1 MVIAHKDITG
11 TLEAKATR
19 FGYSDALLQ
28 LGRDDPRI
36 FVLDADLAKSTTTD
50 RFKKEFPDRFIDC
63 GIAEQNM
70 VGIAAGLSLMG
81 KIPFTSTY
89 GTFMVDRAL
98 DQIRVTVA
106 YAELNVKIIGAH
118 GGISVGP
125 DGATHQA
132 LEDLGTMRML
142 PHMTVINPCDVHE
155 ACKAT
160 LAVAA
165 MQGPTFIRLGREPVP
180 IITDE
185 TTPFVIGKGIT
196 FEDGGDVTIAASG
209 SMVIEALIAHEN
221 LRKQGICA
229 RVLDIHT
236 IKPIDRELLVTAA
249 RETGAVVTAEEH
261 QVMGGFG
268 SAVAEVLVQEC
279 PVPMEFVGIQDRFGE
294 SGTPD
299 ELLTAFGCRAAD
311 IERAVNRVLARRKR

>member
-1 MVIAHKDITG
+1 MAIAHKDITG

-221 LRKQGICA
+221 LRKQGIRA

-236 IKPIDRELLVTAA
+236 IKPIDRGLLVTAA

-299 ELLTAFGCRAAD
+299 ELLTAFGCRAVD

>member
-1 MVIAHKDITG
+1 MATPHKDVLAP
-11 TLEAKATR
+11 LEGKATR
-19 FGYSDALLQ
+19 FGYSDALLM
-28 LGRDDPRI
+28 LGASDPRV

-50 RFKKEFPDRFIDC
+50 RFKAAYPDRFIDC
-63 GIAEQNM
+63 GIAEQDM

-81 KIPFTSTY
+81 KVPFTSTY

-142 PHMTVINPCDVHE
+142 PHMTVINPCDTIE
-155 ACKAT
+155 ARKAT

-165 MQGPTFIRLGREPVP
+165 MQGPAFIRLGREPVP
-180 IITDE
+180 ILTDDD
-185 TTPFVIGKGIT
+185 TPFAIGRGIT
-196 FEDGGDVTIAASG
+196 FEDGDDVTIAATG
-209 SMVIEALIAHEN
+209 SMVYEALLAHEE
-221 LRKQGICA
+221 LAKERIHA
-229 RVLDIHT
+229 RVLNIHT
-236 IKPIDRELLVTAA
+236 IKPIDRDLLVQAA

-279 PVPMEFVGIQDRFGE
+279 PVPMEFVGVHDRFGE

-299 ELLTAFGCRAAD
+299 ELLTAFGCRHTD
-311 IERAVNRVLARRKR
+311 IEAAVRRVLARKR

>member
-132 LEDLGTMRML
+132 LEDLGTMRMV

-221 LRKQGICA
+221 LRKQGIRA

>member
-1 MVIAHKDITG
+1 MATAHKDVTG
-11 TLEAKATR
+11 TLEGKATR
-19 FGYSDALLQ
+19 FGYSDALLL
-28 LGRDDPRI
+28 LGASDPRV

-50 RFKKEFPDRFIDC
+50 RFKAAYPDRFIDC
-63 GIAEQNM
+63 GIAEQDM

-142 PHMTVINPCDVHE
+142 PHMTVINPCDAIE
-155 ACKAT
+155 ARKAT

-165 MQGPTFIRLGREPVP
+165 MQGPAFIRLGREPVP
-180 IITDE
+180 IVTDDD
-185 TTPFVIGKGIT
+185 TPFAIGKGMT
-196 FEDGGDVTIAASG
+196 FEDGDDVTIAATG
-209 SMVIEALIAHEN
+209 SMVYEALLAHAA
-221 LRKQGICA
+221 LAQQGIHA
-229 RVLDIHT
+229 RVLNIHT
-236 IKPIDRELLVTAA
+236 IKPIDRDLLVQAA

-268 SAVAEVLVQEC
+268 SAVAEALAQEC
-279 PVPMEFVGIQDRFGE
+279 PVPMEFVGVHDRFGE
-294 SGTPD
+294 SGTPE
-299 ELLTAFGCRAAD
+299 ELLTAFGCRHTD
-311 IERAVNRVLARRKR
+311 IEAAVRRVLARKR

>member
-1 MVIAHKDITG
+1 MATPHKDVLA
-11 TLEAKATR
+11 TLEGKATR
-19 FGYSDALLQ
+19 FGYSDGLLL
-28 LGRDDPRI
+28 LGASDPRV

-50 RFKKEFPDRFIDC
+50 RFKAAFPDRFIDC
-63 GIAEQNM
+63 GIAEQDM

-98 DQIRVTVA
+98 DQIRVSVA
-106 YAELNVKIIGAH
+106 YAGLNVKIIGAH

-142 PHMTVINPCDVHE
+142 PGVTVINPCDAIE
-155 ACKAT
+155 ARKAT

-180 IITDE
+180 ILTDDA
-185 TTPFVIGKGIT
+185 TLFAIGKGIT
-196 FEDGGDVTIAASG
+196 FEDGDDVTIAATG
-209 SMVIEALIAHEN
+209 SMVYEALLAHEE
-221 LRKQGICA
+221 LSRQGIRA
-229 RVLDIHT
+229 RILNVHT
-236 IKPIDRELLVTAA
+236 IKPIDRELLLQAA

-279 PVPMEFVGIQDRFGE
+279 PVPMEFVGIKDRFGE

-299 ELLTAFGCRAAD
+299 ELLTAFGCRHTD
-311 IERAVNRVLARRKR
+311 IEAAVRRVLKRKK

>member
-1 MVIAHKDITG
+1 MATAHKDVTG
-11 TLEAKATR
+11 TLEGKATR
-19 FGYSDALLQ
+19 FGYSDALLL
-28 LGRDDPRI
+28 LGASDPRV

-50 RFKKEFPDRFIDC
+50 RFKAAYPDRFIDC
-63 GIAEQNM
+63 GIAEQDM

-142 PHMTVINPCDVHE
+142 PHMTVINPCDATE
-155 ACKAT
+155 ARKAT

-165 MQGPTFIRLGREPVP
+165 MQGPAFIRLGREPVP
-180 IITDE
+180 IVTDDD
-185 TTPFVIGKGIT
+185 TPFAIGKGMT
-196 FEDGGDVTIAASG
+196 FEDGDDVTIAATG
-209 SMVIEALIAHEN
+209 SMVYEALLAHAA
-221 LRKQGICA
+221 LAQQGIHA
-229 RVLDIHT
+229 RVLNIHT
-236 IKPIDRELLVTAA
+236 IKPIDRDLLVQAA

-268 SAVAEVLVQEC
+268 SAVAEALAQEC
-279 PVPMEFVGIQDRFGE
+279 PVPMEFVGVHDRFGE
-294 SGTPD
+294 SGTPE
-299 ELLTAFGCRAAD
+299 ELLTAFGCRHTD
-311 IERAVNRVLARRKR
+311 IEAAVRRVLARKR